1 MNKLGIWAIAIAGA
15 FLIGVLSA
23 NPIVEAQSGWK
34 AAVAELQEQIPP
46 PTYWVIE
53 DDLAFALDALCDPG
67 DRVIGGGTTVLFG
80 ATEVRVG
87 EPIFNSGPNSDQE
100 GWKGEIRGGGAF
112 EIRTSASCLDLPPLR
127 P

>member
-1 MNKLGIWAIAIAGA
+1 MNKLGIWAIAVAGT
-15 FLIGVLSA
+15 FLIGILSA

-34 AAVAELQEQIPP
+34 AAVAALEEQIPP

-67 DRVIGGGTTVLFG
+67 DRVIGGGTAVLFG
-80 ATEVRVG
+80 ASDVKVS
-87 EPIFNSGPNSDQE
+87 EPIFGSGKNSDQD
-100 GWKGEIRGGGAF
+100 GWKGEIRTGGAF